1 MYYSHTITSSASWTP
16 LENSRT
22 DKKAHW
28 STPLNETDVFKGF
41 TFTEDTIYEE
51 GHMIDNREFQPE
63 RERRRLLRMNLI

>member
-1 MYYSHTITSSASWTP
+1 MKIAC
-16 LENSRT
+16 
-22 DKKAHW
+22 K

>member
-1 MYYSHTITSSASWTP
+1 MI
-16 LENSRT
+16 L
-22 DKKAHW
+22 KKLLK